1 MNVKLVASADGCR
14 DFSSV
19 SQTKRFG
26 SSSCA
31 SQSCWGLPNSAYT
44 GPATLRCWVPGLI
57 GALRRKPHL
66 RTGDMA
72 KQCEINMEE
81 SRAMRPAFSISP
93 CGGAGKRCLN
103 SPLAR
108 DTACTEAKSQ
118 ECRLDSFSLVGSR
131 LPFLRV
137 GAASIGYKSGLN
149 GLRPQ
154 TTLLA
159 LPVWPQLQ
167 RVPARASQAR
177 LARVWSICVRRLRK
191 GILRFL
197 SHSGMKIA
205 WGWLSNPSRTQS
217 TPEAHKIS
225 EGARFGLVRQRQTYH
240 TRPVPSAAFP
250 KNRARL
256 KAPAIDSESVY
267 LKGWRAFQ
275 AIRPYRLQRRE
286 RTLLLAILQLR
297 AQ

>member
-1 MNVKLVASADGCR
+1 MQPPRNYPYKLNHKGASHHVFGPFNECQVGSQCR
-14 DFSSV
+14 
-19 SQTKRFG
+19 
-26 SSSCA
+26 
-31 SQSCWGLPNSAYT
+31 WLPRLLICVPDQALRILQLRQPVLL
-44 GPATLRCWVPGLI
+44 GPAKLCIHCWVPGLI
-57 GALRRKPHL
+57 GALRREPHL
-66 RTGDMA
+66 RTGNMA

-177 LARVWSICVRRLRK
+177 LARVWSMCVRRLRK

-205 WGWLSNPSRTQS
+205 WGWLTNPSRTQS

-275 AIRPYRLQRRE
+275 AIRPV
-286 RTLLLAILQLR
+286 
-297 AQ
+297 